1 MRARIASIESGDILY
16 KILWFNFET
25 ETLRQRSHLRCYYLA
40 WAGHRAF
47 LFLILSSIRIWGAS
61 PAGPATS
68 AVSLSADADAAII
81 AQVEERAREAE
92 KRGDVPGLVL
102 ALNDEA
108 DACLRAHDFNA
119 GEKLRLQVLHLQ
131 EEHAGRDSL
140 PVSDALL
147 NLGWF
152 YGNMARYEAAQ
163 QALDRCQDIRQRLLG
178 PDAAPVAE
186 VLNAL
191 GALEENRSN
200 LTLAEAFYQQAIAIQ
215 EKVLGTQSAVTANTW
230 NNLATL
236 YWIMG
241 DYASAQKLF
250 TQALAVREKALGP
263 NTIGVAKTLN
273 NLALLDSSLGDYDEA
288 EDYFQRALR
297 IRTTRLGPDNPSTL
311 TTLSQL
317 GLLYVRKGNDARAEP
332 LLEQAVAMQEKTSG
346 ADNPDVARSQVELA
360 MLYDRRKLYD
370 KAEPLLMRALESRRR
385 ILGGEHPEV
394 AASLAALARHDH
406 SQGRLPEALPLYEQ
420 ALKIDEE
427 ALGKNHPDTLAI
439 AGDLAFLKI
448 ELRQPDDATRL
459 ARDVAEAQQN
469 MLNGVFTFA
478 PERQRM
484 EFERT
489 LEPCDLPAAL
499 ADADLLAETVLRTKG
514 VVLDSLLEDEAL
526 TRAERDP
533 DVREMMEKRRLLL
546 AQLGQTPEDAS
557 GTDFSNATAALADRR
572 KLEQEE
578 QQLEASLAD
587 KGVGSGQTRRALAT
601 DVSEVR
607 EALPGDAALVE
618 YVAYNRYTG
627 RLGSEP
633 AYGAV
638 LLTRDAPCQWVPLG
652 SAAEINARVRLDQ
665 KYMRKRVREA
675 ALAAVL
681 HELHQ
686 SLCQP
691 VLAALPA
698 GIHRLIISPDSDLN
712 FVSFATLLDA
722 DDRFL
727 ADDFELNYVSSGR
740 DLLQKPGWLPK
751 TKRLVVFADPDYN
764 HAPNATAAALAR
776 AKAAAREDDLLP
788 PLPGTEREA
797 AFLQLEAKRDGIEA
811 QVYRGGDASEANL
824 AKLDSPYVLHLATH
838 GLYLSEDEAPNLPVG
853 AGDGAKALAA
863 QPMTRSVLALA
874 GAAVTLRD
882 WKRGIFPAS
891 ENDGV
896 LTAQQAAGL
905 NLDHTWLVVLSACD
919 TGGGEARAGEGV
931 LGLRRGFA
939 EAGAQNLLMTLWTAD
954 DAETADLMEA
964 FYREALRS
972 GDAPGALARV
982 QRASLDEVRK
992 KSGLSD
998 AVRKAGPFI
1007 LSY

>member
-1 MRARIASIESGDILY
+1 MAAIFLLLSGFPIFGADITSVEAPGVSASGEA
-16 KILWFNFET
+16 N
-25 ETLRQRSHLRCYYLA
+25 A
-40 WAGHRAF
+40 M
-47 LFLILSSIRIWGAS
+47 
-61 PAGPATS
+61 
-68 AVSLSADADAAII
+68 II
-81 AQVEERAREAE
+81 AQAEERALEAE
-92 KRGDVPGLVL
+92 QRGDVPGLVQ

-108 DACLRAHDFNA
+108 DACLRAREFDA
-119 GEKLRLQVLHLQ
+119 CEKLRLRVLHLQ

-152 YGNMARYEAAQ
+152 YANMARYEDAQ
-163 QALDRCQDIRQRLLG
+163 ETLDRCQDIRQRLLG

-200 LTLAEAFYQQAIAIQ
+200 LTLAEAFYEQAIAIQ
-215 EKVLGTQSAVTANTW
+215 EKVLGTQSGITANTW

-250 TQALAVREKALGP
+250 TQALAVREKTLGP
-263 NTIGVAKTLN
+263 NSPVVAKTLN
-273 NLALLDSSLGDYDEA
+273 NLALLDSSLGDYDGA

-297 IRTTRLGPDNPSTL
+297 IRTARLGPDNASTL

-317 GLLYVRKGNDARAEP
+317 GLLYVREGDDARAEP
-332 LLEQAVAMQEKTSG
+332 LLVQAVAMQEKISQ
-346 ADNPDVARSQVELA
+346 ADDPDVARSLVELA

-370 KAEPLLMRALESRRR
+370 KAEPLHLRALEIRRR
-385 ILGGEHPEV
+385 ILGDEHPEV

-406 SQGRLPEALPLYEQ
+406 AQGKLPEALPLYEQ

-427 ALGKNHPDTLAI
+427 ALGENHPDTLAI
-439 AGDLAFLKI
+439 ASDLAFLQI

-478 PERQRM
+478 PEHQRM
-484 EFERT
+484 DFERT
-489 LEPCDLPAAL
+489 LSPCDLPAAL
-499 ADADLLAETVLRTKG
+499 ADADLLAEMVLRTKG
-514 VVLDSLLEDEAL
+514 VVLDSLLEDEAV

-533 DVREMMEKRRLLL
+533 DVRDMMEKQRLLL
-546 AQLGQTPEDAS
+546 AQMGSEDAS
-557 GTDFSNATAALADRR
+557 GGDLSSGSPHALADRQ

-587 KGVGSGQTRRALAT
+587 KGVGSGKTRRALAT
-601 DVSEVR
+601 DVSEVQ

-627 RLGSEP
+627 HLGSEP

-638 LLTRDAPCQWVPLG
+638 VLSRDAPCQWVPLG
-652 SAAEINARVRLDQ
+652 SSAEIDAQVRLDQ
-665 KYMRKRVREA
+665 KYMRRRVREA
-675 ALAAVL
+675 ALAEVL
-681 HELHQ
+681 HGLYQ

-691 VLAALPA
+691 VLAALPN
-698 GIHRLIISPDSDLN
+698 GIHRLIISPDGDLN

-722 DDRFL
+722 GDHFL

-740 DLLQKPGWLPK
+740 DLLQKPGLMPK
-751 TKRLVVFADPDYN
+751 TKRLVVFANPDYN
-764 HAPNATAAALAR
+764 HLPNATALAR
-776 AKAAAREDDLLP
+776 GKAVAGDDDLLP
-788 PLPGTEREA
+788 SLPGTEREA
-797 AFLQLEAKRDGIEA
+797 AFLQQEAKRDGLEA
-811 QVYRGGDASEANL
+811 QVYRGADASKVNL
-824 AKLDSPYVLHLATH
+824 AGQDSPFVLHLATH
-838 GLYLSEDEAPNLPVG
+838 GLYLCQDDVPNLSVG
-853 AGDGAKALAA
+853 PDEGGKALAA
-863 QPMTRSVLALA
+863 QPMTRSLLALA

-882 WKRGIFPAS
+882 WKKGIFPPP
-891 ENDGV
+891 ENDGL
-896 LTAQQAAGL
+896 LTAQEVAGL
-905 NLDHTWLVVLSACD
+905 NLDRTWLVALSACD

-964 FYREALRS
+964 FYREALQS

-982 QRASLDEVRK
+982 QRASLDELRR
-992 KSGLSD
+992 KSGLSE

>member
-1 MRARIASIESGDILY
+1 MSSRVFLLLVLSG
-16 KILWFNFET
+16 F
-25 ETLRQRSHLRCYYLA
+25 
-40 WAGHRAF
+40 
-47 LFLILSSIRIWGAS
+47 RIWGADLTS
-61 PAGPATS
+61 SATS
-68 AVSLSADADAAII
+68 AAASSSEANAILVVQ
-81 AQVEERAREAE
+81 AEERAREAE
-92 KRGDVPGLVL
+92 KRGDAPGLVQ

-108 DACLRAHDFNA
+108 DARLRAHEFDA
-119 GEKLRLQVLHLQ
+119 GETLRLRVLHLQ

-163 QALDRCQDIRQRLLG
+163 EALDRCQEIRQRLLG

-200 LTLAEAFYQQAIAIQ
+200 LTLAEAFYRQAIAIQ
-215 EKVLGTQSAVTANTW
+215 EKALGTQSAITANTW

-241 DYASAQKLF
+241 DYAPAQKLF
-250 TQALAVREKALGP
+250 TQALAVREKTLGP
-263 NTIGVAKTLN
+263 NSAVVAQTLT
-273 NLALLDSSLGDYDEA
+273 NLALLDSSLGDYDGA

-297 IRTTRLGPDNPSTL
+297 IRTTRLGPDNPSTV

-317 GLLYVRKGNDARAEP
+317 GLLYVREGDDARAEP
-332 LLEQAVAMQEKTSG
+332 LMVRAVAMQEKISQ
-346 ADNPDVARSQVELA
+346 ADDPDVARSLVQLA

-370 KAEPLLMRALESRRR
+370 KAEPLHARALEIRRR
-385 ILGGEHPEV
+385 ILGGGHPEV

-406 SQGRLPEALPLYEQ
+406 AQGKLPEALPFYEQ
-420 ALKIDEE
+420 ALKIDGE

-439 AGDLAFLKI
+439 ANDLAFLKI
-448 ELRQPDDATRL
+448 EMRRPDDAARL
-459 ARDVAEAQQN
+459 ARDVADAQQN
-469 MLNGVFTFA
+469 ILNGVFTFA
-478 PERQRM
+478 PEYQRM

-489 LEPCDLPAAL
+489 LSPCDLPAAL

-514 VVLDSLLEDEAL
+514 VVLDSLLEDEAV

-533 DVREMMEKRRLLL
+533 EVREMMEKRRLLL
-546 AQLGQTPEDAS
+546 AQLGRKEEDAS
-557 GTDFSNATAALADRR
+557 GTDFSASPAALADRR

-578 QQLEASLAD
+578 QQLEAGLAD
-587 KGVGSGQTRRALAT
+587 KGVGSGKTRRALAT
-601 DVSEVR
+601 DVSDVR

-618 YVAYNRYTG
+618 YVAYNRYAG

-638 LLTRDAPCQWVPLG
+638 VMTRDAPCQWVTLG
-652 SAAEINARVRLDQ
+652 SAAEIDARVRLDQ
-665 KYMRKRVREA
+665 KYMRKRVRET
-675 ALAAVL
+675 ALAEVL
-681 HELHQ
+681 RGLYQ

-691 VLAALPA
+691 VLAALPN
-698 GIHRLIISPDSDLN
+698 GVHRLILSPDGDLN

-722 DDRFL
+722 EGHFF

-740 DLLQKPGWLPK
+740 DLLQKPGLPPK
-751 TKRLVVFADPDYN
+751 TKRLVVFANPDYN
-764 HAPNATAAALAR
+764 HPPNATALAR
-776 AKAAAREDDLLP
+776 AKAAAGEDDLLP

-797 AFLQLEAKRDGIEA
+797 AFLQQEAKRDGLEA
-811 QVYRGGDASEANL
+811 RVYRGTDASKANL
-824 AKLDSPYVLHLATH
+824 ARQDAPFVLHLATH
-838 GLYLSEDEAPNLPVG
+838 GLYLSRDDAPNLPVG
-853 AGDGAKALAA
+853 PGEGGKALAA
-863 QPMTRSVLALA
+863 QPMTRSLLALA
-874 GAAVTLRD
+874 GAAVTLRE
-882 WKRGIFPAS
+882 WKKGVFPQP
-891 ENDGV
+891 ENDGL
-896 LTAQQAAGL
+896 LTAQEVAGL
-905 NLDHTWLVVLSACD
+905 NLDRTWLVVLSACD

-964 FYREALRS
+964 FYREALRG

-982 QRASLDEVRK
+982 QRAGLDDLRR
-992 KSGLSD
+992 KSGLSE